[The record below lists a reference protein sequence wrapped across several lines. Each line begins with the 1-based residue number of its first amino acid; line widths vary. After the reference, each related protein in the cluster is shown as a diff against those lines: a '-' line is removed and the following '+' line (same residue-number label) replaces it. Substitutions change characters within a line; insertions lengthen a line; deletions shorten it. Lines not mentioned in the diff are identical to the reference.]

1 MAVDEAVIGV
11 FMVLA
16 FCITASLAFTIQYA
30 NIDAGLYNY
39 CYKLA
44 LTINATSHYLC
55 ENCTAIIYSPAPAFI
70 CNYTACGIFPVEVE
84 GEAGGGCILIEKA
97 NGVVRVRSCGQ

>member
-1 MAVDEAVIGV
+1 MAVDEAAVGM

-16 FCITASLAFTIQYA
+16 FSIVAGLAFTIQYA
-30 NIDAGLYNY
+30 NRDAGLYNY

-44 LTINATSHYLC
+44 LTINAALHYLC
-55 ENCTAIIYSPAPAFI
+55 ENCTAIVYSPAPASI
-70 CNYTACGIFPVEVE
+70 YNYTACGIFPLEVE